1 MKMGQMYD
9 VFCSYSIK
17 HNEENELDREVEKAM
32 SASASIE
39 LLDGSG
45 AFDAIAVG
53 ATASF
58 LLLMFWV

>member
-1 MKMGQMYD
+1 MKMGQTYD
-9 VFCSYSIK
+9 MFCSYSIK
-17 HNEENELDREVEKAM
+17 HNESNELDREEVKAM

-45 AFDAIAVG
+45 AFNAIAVR

-58 LLLMFWV
+58 LLLIFWV

>member
-1 MKMGQMYD
+1 MKIGQTYD

-17 HNEENELDREVEKAM
+17 HIGTNELDREEEKAM

-45 AFDAIAVG
+45 AFNAIEVG
-53 ATASF
+53 AVASF
-58 LLLMFWV
+58 LLMIFWV